1 MIAKIIKKA
10 VLGAV
15 FVFAT
20 TVFAAPSSREVREYE
35 CDYPDEN
42 EQSFL
47 QDADQWI
54 GTAWLKCIEWNE
66 DWQGTNLDHYGNEH
80 STLHQPSRWFRYSQY

>member
-47 QDADQWI
+47 QDAVPRYV
-54 GTAWLKCIEWNE
+54 
-66 DWQGTNLDHYGNEH
+66 LDHATSAAHTIELLEERNLVGDLLGEFSFH
-80 STLHQPSRWFRYSQY
+80 FLIADRDA